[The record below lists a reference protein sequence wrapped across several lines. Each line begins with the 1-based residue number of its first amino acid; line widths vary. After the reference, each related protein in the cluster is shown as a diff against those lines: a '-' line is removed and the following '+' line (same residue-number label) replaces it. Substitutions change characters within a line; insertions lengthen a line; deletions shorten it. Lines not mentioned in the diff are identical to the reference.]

1 MKDAQGDPAYGR
13 TNWRR
18 FAIAAVAPTVVAVGL
33 VAGVASGAIAASFSV
48 SGEQFKLSATRL
60 EGEGFTQYSGQLKRE
75 NVSPRTGQ
83 KYEVAAMSGINSAK
97 IYDLCQSVAV
107 SGVVL
112 RIEAGGNNNPAL
124 ADDLVIGMSELSG
137 DATFKDINIGQD
149 ASTLDADG
157 RPAGQHGEVNGFG
170 QQARTVNIV
179 GLRQKAYSTTA
190 STFQLKGMNLKL
202 FLGQPD
208 KECFAG

>member
-33 VAGVASGAIAASFSV
+33 IAGVASGAIAASFSV
-48 SGEQFKLSATRL
+48 SGEQFKLSASKL
-60 EGEGFTQYSGQLKRE
+60 DGQGFTQYSGQLPRQNK
-75 NVSPRTGQ
+75 SPRTGQ
-83 KYEVAAMSGINSAK
+83 NYEVAAMSGINSAK
-97 IYDLCQSVAV
+97 IYDLCQSVSV
-107 SGVVL
+107 HGVVL
-112 RIEAGGNNNPAL
+112 RIEAGGNNDPAL
-124 ADDLVIGMSELSG
+124 AEDLVIGMSELSG
-137 DATFKDINIGQD
+137 NATFKNINIGQD

-157 RPAGQHGEVNGFG
+157 RPKDQHGDVNGFG
-170 QQARTVNIV
+170 QQADSVVID

-190 STFQLKGMNLKL
+190 STFQLKGMSLKL

-208 KECFAG
+208 KECYAD